1 MAIALTY
8 YYDKECK
15 KRYPVNEKG
24 EAVIDWGIT
33 IPGQV
38 KTKELYARNESRDR
52 AVLRQPYTMDED
64 LKIKDYPKNLM
75 GHDGSGG
82 YAIGKVILEF
92 SPNKDRIDALHAS
105 WGFDIILG

>member
-24 EAVIDWGIT
+24 EAIVDWGIT
-33 IPGQV
+33 IPGQ
-38 KTKELYARNESRDR
+38 KKIKELYAKNESRDR
-52 AVLRQPYTMDED
+52 AILRQPYTMDED
-64 LKIKDYPKNLM
+64 LKIKDYPPNLK
-75 GHDGSGG
+75 GG
-82 YAIGKVILEF
+82 DVGIVTLEF
-92 SPNKDRIDALHAS
+92 TPDEDRIDALHAP